1 MKFKFLYWTPRILSI
16 LFILF
21 LSMFALDIF
30 DINLG
35 FWGTIVGLF
44 MHLIPSFILI
54 ILLVVAWKYEW
65 VGGIAFI
72 LAGILYI
79 ILLLINPQ
87 LEWYMLSW
95 SLIIAGP
102 AFIVGIL
109 WILNWKNKKK
119 LKKKKR

>member
-21 LSMFALDIF
+21 LSIFALDIF
-30 DINLG
+30 DMDLG

-44 MHLIPSFILI
+44 MHLIPSFVLI

-72 LAGILYI
+72 SAGILYI